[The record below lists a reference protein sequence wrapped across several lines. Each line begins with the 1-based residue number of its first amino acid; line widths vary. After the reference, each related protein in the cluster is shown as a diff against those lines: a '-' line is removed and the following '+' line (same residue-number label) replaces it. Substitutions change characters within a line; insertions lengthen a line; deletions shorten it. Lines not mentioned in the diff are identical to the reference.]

1 MHQPAPTNPSR
12 PGRPRALDD
21 VKLREVSALISAGCG
36 LEGAARYVG
45 CAASTIRREARRNP
59 DFNEQLRRAHLSAEL
74 GPLNALRNAAHTH
87 WRAAAWLLER
97 TNAQRFAKQ
106 NVRHIKPEHL
116 QQFTEIIGN
125 LVQEEVADRNTR
137 RRIRRRLD
145 KLIKQ
150 ADADLLA
157 AELDPYPRRGK
168 PRGTNP

>member
-1 MHQPAPTNPSR
+1 MEQPNSNTAPH

-21 VKLREVSALISAGCG
+21 IKLREISALISAGCG

-59 DFNEQLRRAHLSAEL
+59 DFNEQLRRAHLAAEL
-74 GPLNALRNAAHTH
+74 GPLNAMRNAANKH

-116 QQFTEIIGN
+116 QAFTDVIADLLLHEIP
-125 LVQEEVADRNTR
+125 DRNAR
-137 RRIRRRLD
+137 RRILRRLD
-145 KLIKQ
+145 KFIKR
-150 ADADLLA
+150 ADADFVA
-157 AELDPYPRRGK
+157 AELDPCPKRRQ
-168 PRGTNP
+168 PRGAQS

>member
-1 MHQPAPTNPSR
+1 MNTLPSPNEPQPA
-12 PGRPRALDD
+12 GRPRALDN
-21 VKLREVSALISAGCG
+21 VKLREISALISAGCG

-59 DFNEQLRRAHLSAEL
+59 DFNKQLRRAHLAAEL
-74 GPLNALRNAAHTH
+74 GPLNAMRNAAHTH

-125 LVQEEVADRNTR
+125 LLKEEIGDRNTR
-137 RRIRRRLD
+137 RRILRRLD
-145 KLIKQ
+145 KLANQ
-150 ADADLLA
+150 ADANILA
-157 AELDPYPRRGK
+157 AELDP
-168 PRGTNP
+168 